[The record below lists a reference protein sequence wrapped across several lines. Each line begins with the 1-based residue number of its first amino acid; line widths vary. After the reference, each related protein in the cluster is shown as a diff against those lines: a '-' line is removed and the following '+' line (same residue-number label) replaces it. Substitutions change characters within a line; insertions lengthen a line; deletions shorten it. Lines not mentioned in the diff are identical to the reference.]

1 MRGARFYGKQDI
13 RIEEF
18 EFGAPAPDEVA
29 IEVKYCGIC
38 GTDVHVYAGEGGSSE
53 ITIPVVPGHEFSGVV
68 CGVGSEVSDFEIG
81 DRVCVDPNDMCGYC
95 EFCQSGRSAFCNN
108 HVAICQ
114 TVDGGFAEKVK
125 VRQKQVYKIN
135 DLSFEEAA
143 MIEPLSCC
151 MNTFEV
157 FNISL
162 GDIYLIIGA
171 GPIGLLT
178 LQLAKIAGAAFI
190 AVAELQ
196 PEKQEKARKLGADLV
211 FNPQQDDLAA
221 LLQEKKVTNIDKI
234 VECVGSTAT
243 QSYALEVA
251 GKGCEVMFFGL
262 TAPEAELKIKPFE
275 LFRKQ
280 VSVFSSFIN
289 PYTFKPAVDLA
300 INKKLDLLTIMD
312 RIIPLG
318 ELTAVL
324 ADPALRRKGKV
335 LVDTHI

>member
-1 MRGARFYGKQDI
+1 MRGARFYGKHDI

-18 EFGAPAPDEVA
+18 ELGELAADEVA

-38 GTDVHVYAGEGGSSE
+38 GTDVHVYAGEGGSSD
-53 ITIPVVPGHEFSGVV
+53 INVPVVPGHEFSGVV
-68 CGVGSEVSDFEIG
+68 CGVGTEVADFKVG

-114 TVDGGFAEKVK
+114 TIDGGFAEKVK

-151 MNTFEV
+151 LNTFDV
-157 FNISL
+157 FNIRL
-162 GDIYLIIGA
+162 GDIYLIMGA

-178 LQLAKIAGAAFI
+178 LQLAKLAGAAFI

-196 PEKQEKARKLGADLV
+196 PEKQQKARKLGADLV
-211 FNPQQDDLAA
+211 FNPQEDDLMA
-221 LLQEKKVTNIDKI
+221 LLHEKKVTNIDKI
-234 VECVGSTAT
+234 IECVGSTVT

-262 TAPEAELKIKPFE
+262 TAPEAELKIKPFD

-280 VSVFSSFIN
+280 ISVFSSFIN

-300 INKKLDLLTIMD
+300 VCGKLDLLTIMD

-318 ELTAVL
+318 ELTGVL
-324 ADPALRRKGKV
+324 ADPALRSKGKV
-335 LVDTHI
+335 LVDTHM